1 MDDGLA
7 VMIIAKRAE
16 DQGYAAAI
24 ADVVAYLDAE
34 ANRAPSDRD
43 GDVLREA
50 VARIDAGDATGAAN
64 D

>member
-1 MDDGLA
+1 
-7 VMIIAKRAE
+7 
-16 DQGYAAAI
+16 
-24 ADVVAYLDAE
+24 VAYLDAE

>member
-1 MDDGLA
+1 VSTPGA
-7 VMIIAKRAE
+7 VMAAVRAE
-16 DQGYAAAI
+16 GYAAAI